1 MRVEKLK
8 LLVTLT
14 IAVVLSFAVNSATA
28 ASDAPSSV
36 AGRLLVGDG
45 KTGMMSIIDL
55 KKGGVQQDAFDMVS
69 PAGRI
74 YATKS
79 GRFALAVSSDANTV
93 HVFDGGIYRERHGD
107 HFDQVT
113 GPVKQID
120 VNLVGKRP
128 VHLYVSGKWSAIFY
142 DGTGDVVLVN
152 EAELEKK
159 RANYKPPKLN
169 VGPHHGGAVPLA
181 HDLFAVTIP
190 HPDFASNPKDYRLPI
205 GAKIVD
211 LSGKELHRQ
220 EGCKDLHGDAG
231 NGHVAAFACRGGV
244 ITLEA
249 DHGKY
254 KGRFIPFPE
263 GVSKDLRLTAIW
275 GYSGL
280 DHFFPLGSAVG
291 VYAVDAKKGVMKQLV
306 PASDAL
312 KPINAA
318 VSHDGKALLV
328 VMSDGELRKYDTRKL
343 DLLASARDFLATPV
357 EAGFWARPH
366 VTTIPGAVFI
376 TDSVGGKV
384 LQLDDK
390 NLKVVKSWEIAGNPT
405 KVAFVGI
412 SGKTEDR

>member
-1 MRVEKLK
+1 MRIEKLK
-8 LLVTLT
+8 LLATLT
-14 IAVVLSFAVNSATA
+14 ISVVLFAVASAATA
-28 ASDAPSSV
+28 ATPASI

-45 KTGMMSIIDL
+45 ETGKMSIIDL
-55 KKGGVQQDAFDMVS
+55 KKGRRTAGRLRHGNPGPAASTPPRADASPSPS
-69 PAGRI
+69 PA
-74 YATKS
+74 TQTPCM
-79 GRFALAVSSDANTV
+79 SSTA
-93 HVFDGGIYRERHGD
+93 GIYRERHGD

-120 VNLVGKRP
+120 VDLTGDRP

-142 DGTGDVVLVN
+142 DGSGDVVLLN
-152 EAELEKK
+152 ETELKK
-159 RANYKPPKLN
+159 KGADYKPPKLN
-169 VGPHHGGAVPLA
+169 AGPHHGGAVPLA
-181 HDLFAVTIP
+181 HDLFAVTVP
-190 HPDFASNPKDYRLPI
+190 HPDFAANPKDYRLPI
-205 GAKIVD
+205 GANIVD
-211 LSGKELHRQ
+211 LSGKVLHRQ
-220 EGCKDLHGDAG
+220 EGCKDIHGDAG

-244 ITLEA
+244 LTVEA

-275 GYSGL
+275 GYPGL
-280 DHFFPLGSAVG
+280 DHFFPIGSEVG
-291 VYAVDAKKGVMKQLV
+291 LYAVDAKKGVMKQLV

-312 KPINAA
+312 KPVNVA

-384 LQLDDK
+384 LQLDEK

-412 SGKTEDR
+412 SGKAKGH

>member
-1 MRVEKLK
+1 MRIEKLK
-8 LLVTLT
+8 PLATLIISLGLL
-14 IAVVLSFAVNSATA
+14 FAVGLATA
-28 ASDAPSSV
+28 AENSTSV
-36 AGRLLVGDG
+36 SGRLLVGDG
-45 KTGMMSIIDL
+45 ETSKMSIIDL
-55 KKGGVQQDAFDMVS
+55 KKGTVQQDAFDMGS
-69 PAGRI
+69 RAGRI

-79 GRFALAVSSDANTV
+79 GRYALAVSSDANTV
-93 HVFDGGIYRERHGD
+93 HVFDGGIYLEKHGD
-107 HFDQVT
+107 HFDRVS

-120 VNLVGKRP
+120 VDLTGERP

-142 DGTGDVVLVN
+142 DGSGDVVLLN
-152 EAELEKK
+152 EEELEKK

-169 VGPHHGGAVPLA
+169 AGAHHGGAVPLA
-181 HDLFAVTIP
+181 HDLFAVTLQ
-190 HPDFASNPKDYRLPI
+190 HPDFAANPKDYRLPI

-244 ITLEA
+244 LTLEA

-263 GVSKDLRLTAIW
+263 GVDKELRLTAIW

-280 DHFFPLGSAVG
+280 DHFFPLGSAAG

-306 PASDAL
+306 SASDAL
-312 KPINAA
+312 KPVNAGM
-318 VSHDGKALLV
+318 SHDGKALLV

-357 EAGFWARPH
+357 ETGFWARPH

-390 NLKVVKSWEIAGNPT
+390 NLKVVKSWKIAGNPT

-412 SGKTEDR
+412 MGKTKGH

>member
-1 MRVEKLK
+1 MRIKKLK
-8 LLVTLT
+8 LLATL
-14 IAVVLSFAVNSATA
+14 AASVALLFAVHAATA
-28 ASDAPSSV
+28 SPTSV

-45 KTGMMSIIDL
+45 ETGMLSIIDL
-55 KKGGVQQDAFDMVS
+55 KKGDVKQDAFDMGS

-79 GRFALAVSSDANTV
+79 KRYALAVSSDANTV

-113 GPVKQID
+113 GPVKRID
-120 VNLVGKRP
+120 VDLTGERP

-142 DGTGDVVLVN
+142 DGSGDVVLLN
-152 EAELEKK
+152 EDELGKK

-169 VGPHHGGAVPLA
+169 AGPHHGGAVPLA

-190 HPDFASNPKDYRLPI
+190 HPDFAANPKDYRLPI
-205 GAKIVD
+205 GAEIVD
-211 LSGKELHRQ
+211 LSGKVLHRQ

-244 ITLEA
+244 LTLEA
-249 DHGKY
+249 DHDKY

-275 GYSGL
+275 GYTGL
-280 DHFFPLGSAVG
+280 DHFFPLGSAAG

-306 PASDAL
+306 SASDAA

-343 DLLASARDFLATPV
+343 HLLASARDFLGSPV
-357 EAGFWARPH
+357 ETGFWARPH

-384 LQLDDK
+384 LRLDDQ
-390 NLKVVKSWEIAGNPT
+390 NLKVVESWKIAGKPT

-412 SGKTEDR
+412 LKKTAGH